1 MKKLGI
7 VITVVVA
14 LVIALSCFAMV
25 AMAVDITPQSLSSSS
40 SSASLIGVSYPGFS
54 AVAGAVTVVLGLS
67 AASVVVLRRK

>member
-7 VITVVVA
+7 VTALVVA

-25 AMAVDITPQSLSSSS
+25 AFAADITPQTITI
-40 SSASLIGVSYPGFS
+40 SSASVIGIADQNFS
-54 AVAGAVTVVLGLS
+54 AIAGAAVVVLGLS